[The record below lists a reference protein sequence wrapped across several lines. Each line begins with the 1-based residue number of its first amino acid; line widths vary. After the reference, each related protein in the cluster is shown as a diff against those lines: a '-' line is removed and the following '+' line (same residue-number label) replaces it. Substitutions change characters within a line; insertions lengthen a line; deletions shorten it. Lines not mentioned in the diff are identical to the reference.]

1 MASSDIAIYSQAT
14 TVAKHARSGKLAA
27 VLELEGHA

>member
-1 MASSDIAIYSQAT
+1 MASSDMAIYSQAT
-14 TVAKHARSGKLAA
+14 AVAKHNRSSELAM